1 MPILDIQQRLRELGR
16 IRIGETTEAANGK
29 RRPAKLETFRLTSAS
44 RDLVESVAAFYGGTV
59 EPWDD
64 QWQVVTDSAELEIV
78 LPPME
83 VVEQWNELWSG
94 GGCQRRCDGRTEV
107 LQMRPCVCPE
117 DPAERAADA
126 ANGEACKPT
135 TRLRVMLPQ
144 VSGVGVWR
152 LETHSYYAAAELG
165 GVADLLRAVTDQ
177 GKTLPARLRLE
188 QRQRK
193 QPGKPTKKFAVPVI
207 DVDAP
212 IGDILSSVRSPSMT
226 APEPPPSLPR
236 GVQRVPLE
244 GDAPPPPSGDAAEFD
259 FDEQAHANAMD
270 QVEVLLTQLDGQ
282 GDADA
287 VRAYAGKG
295 LEEAKVTIRRLEK
308 ELQGVAS

>member
-16 IRIGETTEAANGK
+16 IRIGETTELANGK
-29 RRPAKLETFRLTSAS
+29 RRPTKLETFRITSAS
-44 RDLVESVAAFYGGTV
+44 KSLVESVAAIYGGEVV
-59 EPWDD
+59 EWEE
-64 QWQVVTDSAELEIV
+64 QWQVVTETAELDIV

-83 VVEQWNELWSG
+83 VVEQWNEMWSG

-144 VSGVGVWR
+144 VAGIGVWR

-165 GVADLLRAVTDQ
+165 GVADLLASVTGQ
-177 GKTLPARLRLE
+177 GRTLPARLRLE

-193 QPGKPTKKFAVPVI
+193 QPGQPTKKFAVPVI
-207 DVDAP
+207 DIDAP
-212 IGDILSSVRSPSMT
+212 IGEFLSAVRQVE

-244 GDAPPPPSGDAAEFD
+244 GDAPPAPSGDAAGFD
-259 FDEQAHANAMD
+259 FDAQDHANALD
-270 QVEVLLTQLDGQ
+270 QVEVLLSQLDGR
-282 GDADA
+282 GDAEAARD
-287 VRAYAGKG
+287 YANKG
-295 LEEAKVTIRRLEK
+295 LQEAKATIRRLEK
-308 ELQGVAS
+308 ELQGGSA